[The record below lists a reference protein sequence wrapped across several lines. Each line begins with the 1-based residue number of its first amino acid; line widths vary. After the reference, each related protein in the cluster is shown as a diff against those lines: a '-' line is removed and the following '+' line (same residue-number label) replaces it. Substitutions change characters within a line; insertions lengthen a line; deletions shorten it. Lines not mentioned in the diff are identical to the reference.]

1 MPTYLAFALPA
12 GLKGEMC
19 IFECED
25 CGKRRE
31 NDSRRKEA
39 HDLVVEPQDVVPD

>member
-25 CGKRRE
+25 CGK
-31 NDSRRKEA
+31 SVKMI
-39 HDLVVEPQDVVPD
+39 VEEKKPTI